1 MATPLSGSTSAKQPG
16 GSCAGRPWGAHACS
30 AQRVASAG
38 PGLRGNPG
46 RAGGEE
52 GRGGG
57 PAQASR
63 AGREGGAPGASGVPC
78 AEGRGG
84 WGAGACFRFHST
96 PATEA
101 AGPDAASPQTLD
113 GTEGRARSR
122 PTSQQHE
129 TEPGPSLGVREVGAG
144 VALPLGQR
152 RQLYWRTHICT
163 RVLQNTTQPRGRA
176 DAHDPRVKKKHR
188 ERPPRAWRG
197 RRRHQGRRPFSGR
210 GRSRSAR

>member
-1 MATPLSGSTSAKQPG
+1 MLAARGAPTPARHKGWPPQARG
-16 GSCAGRPWGAHACS
+16 FAGT
-30 AQRVASAG
+30 QAG
-38 PGLRGNPG
+38 QGVR
-46 RAGGEE
+46 RGGE
-52 GRGGG
+52 GAQPR
-57 PAQASR
+57 PAGQ
-63 AGREGGAPGASGVPC
+63 AGREGPQGPRVCPALKGGA
-78 AEGRGG
+78 GG
-84 WGAGACFRFHST
+84 GAGACFRFHST

-113 GTEGRARSR
+113 RTEGRARSR

-129 TEPGPSLGVREVGAG
+129 TEPGPCLGVREVGAG

-163 RVLQNTTQPRGRA
+163 RVLQNTTQPWGRA